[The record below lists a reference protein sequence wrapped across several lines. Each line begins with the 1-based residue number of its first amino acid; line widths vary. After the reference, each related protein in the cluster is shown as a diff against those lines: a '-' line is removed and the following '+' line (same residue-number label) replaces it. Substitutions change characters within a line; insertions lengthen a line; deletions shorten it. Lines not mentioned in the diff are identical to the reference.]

1 MEMSLLSFVCR
12 MKLCPL
18 EKIGTKST
26 GDERTIFS
34 QKRDPK
40 GVKYMPHDRLFIFI
54 SVS

>member
-1 MEMSLLSFVCR
+1 MEMSLLLFVCR
-12 MKLCPL
+12 MGFCPF

-26 GDERTIFS
+26 GDGRMIFS

-54 SVS
+54 GIS